1 MDYIEFAEQ
10 IRDIVGIKPPNE
22 IDEMIKE
29 VQALKDEFPN
39 ALILIPILERI
50 KLVDIDHRELYF
62 SQVLE
67 NTKVIVKGDKKQ
79 CAI

>member
-29 VQALKDEFPN
+29 VQAIKDEFPN
-39 ALILIPILERI
+39 VLILIPILERI

-67 NTKVIVKGDKKQ
+67 NVKVIVKGDKKQ